1 MNIKYGTS
9 GFREHYTKIL
19 EICELFPNILDMLSN
34 KMNKIGLMITASH
47 NPISDNG
54 IKIIDNN
61 GEMLCPKY
69 DDIITNIINIK
80 NNKSICKN
88 KNITI
93 YIGYDTRPHSLLIRD
108 KLVTLCYYWTII
120 DLGIITTPI
129 CHILVDN
136 PIFNYVEYYGQL
148 FETYKINTLLKPRI
162 LVDCANGVGSII
174 MKQFKQKLKN
184 IVDIDLINYDNF
196 NKVNDKCG
204 ADYIYKNGLKID
216 EDYDLIASLD
226 GDADRLILLQKNS
239 DQCINGD
246 KLGAFFVNYIANLL
260 KKYNLDYDIHFIY
273 TAYTNKRC
281 IEYVLNCGAQIIECQ
296 TGVKYLHHE
305 AKKYDISVYFE
316 PNGHGTILF
325 SNSFIQHSKS
335 YSEFNKLIDFTNHY
349 IGDGISLLLTII
361 QIGNFKNFNNMY
373 IDNEYKEYSL
383 KYIEYPIN
391 NIIFDINYVKKLEIK
406 FNCKIF
412 IRPSGTEK
420 LIRIYIEKLGK
431 SNLSI
436 DEIYLQ
442 LLSK

>member
-1 MNIKYGTS
+1 MSIIKYGTS

-19 EICELFPNILDMLSN
+19 EICEIFPSILDMLAN

-47 NPISDNG
+47 NPIFDNG

-61 GEMLCPKY
+61 GEMLSPIY
-69 DDIITNIINIK
+69 DSIITDII
-80 NNKSICKN
+80 NNGYDKSIYEN

-108 KLVTLCYYWTII
+108 KLITLCHYWTIV
-120 DLGIITTPI
+120 DLGIITTPM
-129 CHILVDN
+129 CHVLVDN
-136 PIFNYVEYYGQL
+136 PTFNYVLYYEQL
-148 FETYKINTLLKPRI
+148 FKTYKINKIVKPRI

-174 MKQFKQKLKN
+174 MKQFKQKLEN
-184 IVDIDLINYDNF
+184 IIDIKLINCDNF
-196 NKVNDKCG
+196 DKVNDKCG
-204 ADYIYKNGLKID
+204 ADYIYKNGFKID
-216 EDYDLIASLD
+216 ENYDLIASLD
-226 GDADRLILLQKNS
+226 GDADRLVLLQKN
-239 DQCINGD
+239 QCINGD
-246 KLGAFFVNYIANLL
+246 KLGAFFINYIANLL

-281 IEYVLNCGAQIIECQ
+281 IEYVLNCGAQIVECQ

-325 SNSFIQHSKS
+325 SKRFIDYSKS
-335 YSEFNKLIDFTNHY
+335 IPEFNKLIQFTNRY

-361 QIGNFKNFNNMY
+361 QMGNFKNFNNMY

-391 NIIFDINYVKKLEIK
+391 NIIFNNCHVANLETK

-412 IRPSGTEK
+412 VRPSGTEK

-436 DEIYLQ
+436 DEIYLE
-442 LLSK
+442 LIRK